1 MKTCILSIILLLI
14 HLKSFAQDCQNYYYL
29 SNNSEVV
36 ITMYDRK
43 SKESGKN
50 VYKISEVN
58 KVGKSLSSTL
68 NFSVYD
74 EKGKPITNGAGRF
87 KCHGAGID
95 VDMRMS
101 VPNDQM
107 QTYKD
112 MEIKAADAYLSY
124 PSSMNAGQSL
134 PDGNFSMEVTSKGTL
149 FSTVTYE
156 VVNRKV
162 AGKEAVSSPAGNWEG
177 YKITS
182 DATMRI
188 KMMGVGI
195 PMNLHV
201 TEWFVPGFG
210 VVKTETYNKNGKLM
224 GSTLLTSIKK

>member
-1 MKTCILSIILLLI
+1 M
-14 HLKSFAQDCQNYYYL
+14 NYYYL

-58 KVGKSLSSTL
+58 KSGNSMSSTL
-68 NFSVYD
+68 NFNVYD
-74 EKGKPITNGAGRF
+74 EKGKTITNGAGRF
-87 KCHGAGID
+87 KCHGASID

-101 VPNDQM
+101 MPNDQM

-134 PDGNFSMEVTSKGTL
+134 PDGNFSMEVTSKGNP
-149 FSTVTYE
+149 FSTVTYN

-162 AGKEAVSSPAGNWEG
+162 TGKEAVSSPAGNWEG

-182 DATMRI
+182 NATMRI

-195 PMNLHV
+195 PMNLQI